1 MTIVHTPLRGP
12 DVYRARG
19 GHRFGDRD
27 QLVRY
32 PEAWEH
38 ETLAEEQA
46 LRERSRLEYARVCE
60 EVRQAQ
66 ETGGRPRGT

>member
-1 MTIVHTPLRGP
+1 MTIVHTPLHGP

-38 ETLAEEQA
+38 ETVAEEQA

-60 EVRQAQ
+60 EVRLAP
-66 ETGGRPRGT
+66 EAGRRPNGT